1 MREDL
6 SNEQVAETIGG
17 IVANGE
23 VVSVRSIRQR
33 IGGSNSTISKLWKAY
48 REQSKQIESATTER
62 APLPEPV
69 MAAFIASAK
78 AIWQAAQG
86 VSQDE
91 LDGLAQTLNCRTSE
105 AEMERDSALKDAEK
119 ADDELRTAD
128 GRIAELERAMTEAS
142 ANLLRHIEEAELLRS
157 KLQNSEW
164 RVSIAEVEV
173 DAIRKQNASGSA
185 DLKAIKK
192 MVAQLA
198 ASQVSESNGG
208 KLGLCTQ

>member
-23 VVSVRSIRQR
+23 VVSVRS
-33 IGGSNSTISKLWKAY
+33 
-48 REQSKQIESATTER
+48 IESATTER